1 MPVLVVKALHAWES
15 VWCYSLCWFL
25 YVVCLSFIFF
35 SRLTPSGFADEVASQ
50 EDTEEWRL
58 EKQLESE
65 VSSKNHFQQ
74 ESMFFFSYKVSL
86 VLSIISNPSE
96 LIELSSTMSFSF
108 FFLLAAVSEHALFP
122 LPLPP
127 SLSLLH
133 APPVSLPPL
142 SLSLSLSSSPPP
154 PLSLSSPSLS
164 HSLPLV
170 LRCPPSNCVAM
181 SSRNL
186 FWFQ

>member
-1 MPVLVVKALHAWES
+1 M
-15 VWCYSLCWFL
+15 

-74 ESMFFFSYKVSL
+74 KSMFFFSYKISL
-86 VLSIISNPSE
+86 VLSIISKPSE
-96 LIELSSTMSFSF
+96 LIELSSTTYVFLL
-108 FFLLAAVSEHALFP
+108 FFLLASVSEHALS
-122 LPLPP
+122 PP
-127 SLSLLH
+127 S
-133 APPVSLPPL
+133 PPSSPL
-142 SLSLSLSSSPPP
+142 SLSTACSFCLSPSSLSLSPPP
-154 PLSLSSPSLS
+154 HPSLS
-164 HSLPLV
+164 HSLPLF
-170 LRCPPSNCVAM
+170 LRCTCTPSNCVAM
-181 SSRNL
+181 SSPNL